1 MGLTESL
8 RPAQPLRTVSID
20 GDGQFAA
27 TLERVRKHLRET
39 RAKRILVGAANDSS
53 ALGALRA
60 FQEAGRAAECAVA
73 GQNAEPEARAEMRT
87 PGTRLVAS
95 VAYFPE
101 KYGDGLIRLA
111 LDILARKAV
120 PPAVFVNHQVITPDN
135 VDHYYA
141 NDALMAGA

>member
-1 MGLTESL
+1 
-8 RPAQPLRTVSID
+8 
-20 GDGQFAA
+20 
-27 TLERVRKHLRET
+27 VRKHLRET
-39 RAKRILVGAANDSS
+39 RARRILVGAANDSS

-73 GQNAEPEARAEMRT
+73 GQNAEPEARAEMRS

-101 KYGDGLIRLA
+101 KYGDGVIRLA
-111 LDILARKAV
+111 LDLLARKAA

-135 VDHYYA
+135 VDHYYP
-141 NDALMAGA
+141 NDSLMTA